1 MRLRRVIHVTL
12 ERVATPLGVLG
23 VGAFLLLTTWTSEP
37 AVAVVRVTALVVVVG
52 LVVSFR
58 SGSREEGSLIRRY
71 AIVVPQALIAAWVWT
86 SVVMTAFIGPHAA
99 EIELAV
105 LQNWPDFPLWSDPTW
120 GGGTYMIV
128 NEWIAEGIML
138 TFFLPILWWT
148 RRYATARQSSAW
160 IWSFIAWAGCL
171 FPVTS
176 IIQWNFSGDAA
187 RGSQF
192 WSRGVVIGAGIIVGI
207 VTVAIGTIVSLALGR
222 NPFDWATGTLGF
234 RKKGVSNG

>member
-1 MRLRRVIHVTL
+1 MRLRRMLQVKL
-12 ERVATPLGVLG
+12 ERLATPLAVLG
-23 VGAFLLLTTWTSEP
+23 VGTFLLLTTLTSDP
-37 AVAVVRVTALVVVVG
+37 AMAVVRVTAIVIVVG
-52 LVVSFR
+52 LVASFR
-58 SGSREEGSLIRRY
+58 IGSREEGSSIRRY

-171 FPVTS
+171 FPVSS
-176 IIQWNFSGDAA
+176 IILWNFAGDAA
-187 RGSQF
+187 RGGQL
-192 WSRGVVIGAGIIVGI
+192 WSRGVVLGAGIIVGA
-207 VTVAIGTIVSLALGR
+207 VTVVFGTVVSLTLGR
-222 NPFDWATGTLGF
+222 NPFDWVTGALGF
-234 RKKGVSNG
+234 RAKGVSNG